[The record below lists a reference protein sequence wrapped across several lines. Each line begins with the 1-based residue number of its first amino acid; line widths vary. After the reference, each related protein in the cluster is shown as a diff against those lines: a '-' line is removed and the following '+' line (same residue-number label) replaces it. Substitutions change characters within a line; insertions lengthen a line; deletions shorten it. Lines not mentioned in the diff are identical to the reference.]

1 MTECPCCQ
9 RHELAQRRM
18 LDEVNALRKQL
29 QMQPFEN
36 ICESFFARSPTAVC
50 PSARIAS
57 SRPEV
62 MPSRRM
68 LESMPPE
75 VLDRIASFVSG
86 DDIVQLCHAVRYFKY
101 ISKAMYDFA
110 LRLQIRTPPRP
121 ADLWPRMCMESFLLL
136 ISEPPI
142 LRALG
147 TYSRILSKH
156 GGCASFDY
164 HGAMSND
171 FGAFPESLEVSIHG
185 AKDLPCLDDFFSV
198 ICSAKKNIR
207 KLTLGAFYLEYCSSD
222 PAALKMTAKWLP
234 KLRVHEL
241 EFVSFCPISTPILR
255 MLHLAPMLG
264 SLHLMNLEACSGV
277 PFSECKSLKK
287 LVFSGMFQGDG
298 SAEKLVQKLIDIV
311 KESRIQQL
319 EVYLPYHWQGFL
331 RSDLKD
337 IVAAVFLRNGWPEQ
351 RHVVVLISGNGSN
364 LQALIDAQNTPALPN
379 TKIVLVVSNRASAF
393 GLTRAS
399 QAGIPTL
406 TMSLK
411 AHKDA
416 GKTRS
421 EYDVDLATAILTKF
435 QQIVGGVPDAVPD
448 LVVLAGFMHIV
459 SPEFLMRFPPGGLVN
474 LHPAL
479 PGEFDGAH
487 AIDRAFAAFG
497 EGKITRTGVMVHRV
511 IAEVDRGEVL
521 LTEEIP
527 ILPTDTLSTL
537 EDRIHAIEH
546 GIIVRGA
553 KLALGV

>member
-1 MTECPCCQ
+1 MT
-9 RHELAQRRM
+9 
-18 LDEVNALRKQL
+18 
-29 QMQPFEN
+29 QP
-36 ICESFFARSPTAVC
+36 
-50 PSARIAS
+50 
-57 SRPEV
+57 
-62 MPSRRM
+62 
-68 LESMPPE
+68 
-75 VLDRIASFVSG
+75 
-86 DDIVQLCHAVRYFKY
+86 
-101 ISKAMYDFA
+101 
-110 LRLQIRTPPRP
+110 
-121 ADLWPRMCMESFLLL
+121 
-136 ISEPPI
+136 
-142 LRALG
+142 
-147 TYSRILSKH
+147 
-156 GGCASFDY
+156 
-164 HGAMSND
+164 
-171 FGAFPESLEVSIHG
+171 
-185 AKDLPCLDDFFSV
+185 
-198 ICSAKKNIR
+198 
-207 KLTLGAFYLEYCSSD
+207 
-222 PAALKMTAKWLP
+222 
-234 KLRVHEL
+234 
-241 EFVSFCPISTPILR
+241 
-255 MLHLAPMLG
+255 
-264 SLHLMNLEACSGV
+264 
-277 PFSECKSLKK
+277 
-287 LVFSGMFQGDG
+287 
-298 SAEKLVQKLIDIV
+298 V
-311 KESRIQQL
+311 K
-319 EVYLPYHWQGFL
+319 
-331 RSDLKD
+331 
-337 IVAAVFLRNGWPEQ
+337 
-351 RHVVVLISGNGSN
+351 HVVVLISGNGSN